1 MRKALL
7 ALTATVGLLATAGI
21 AACTDSGG
29 SGTGSSGGG
38 TQGGSGQGK
47 VGVILPDTTT
57 SQRWKTDDP
66 KYLKAAFDKAGIQVD
81 MENAQGDKTRFV
93 QIADKM
99 IADRVKVLM
108 IVNLDSGTGKQ
119 VLDKARAAKIK
130 TIDYDRLTLNGGAD
144 FYVSFDNVG
153 VGRLQGQGLVE
164 CLNQKR
170 AQDPVV
176 AELNGSP
183 TDNNATLFK
192 QGYDS
197 VLQLKYDD
205 ATYTK
210 GPDQPVTDWD
220 NAEGGKIFEQMIEQ
234 QPSIRGVLA
243 ANDGLAGAVIQVL
256 KKHKLNGKV
265 PVTGQDATV
274 DGLRNI
280 LTGVQCLTIYK
291 AIQPEATAAA
301 NLAIALYKNEKPT
314 ADTIGLP
321 PGQQISKIKDP
332 ESGAYVPFVSLTPEL
347 ITKTNIQRV
356 ISDGFADAR
365 DVCKGEPYQR
375 LCQENNIGQ
384 SSSPAAKK

>member
-7 ALTATVGLLATAGI
+7 ALTATVGLLATAGM
-21 AACTDSGG
+21 AACTDDGG
-29 SGTGSSGGG
+29 SDTGSSGGG
-38 TQGGSGQGK
+38 TQGGTGQGK
-47 VGVILPDTTT
+47 IGVILPDTTT

-81 MENAQGDKTRFV
+81 MENAQGDKTRFL

-130 TIDYDRLTLNGGAD
+130 TIDYDRLTLNGGANY
-144 FYVSFDNVG
+144 YVSFDNVQVG
-153 VGRLQGQGLVE
+153 VLQGQGLE
-164 CLNQKR
+164 NCLKEKK
-170 AQDPVV
+170 AKDPVV

-197 VLQLKYDD
+197 VLQAKYDD
-205 ATYTK
+205 ASYTK

-220 NAEGGKIFEQMIEQ
+220 NAEGGKVFQQMLEQ
-234 QPSIRGVLA
+234 QPNIGGVLA

-274 DGLRNI
+274 DGLRAI
-280 LTGVQCLTIYK
+280 LVGDQCLTIYK

-301 NLAIALYKNEKPT
+301 NLAISLYKGETPT
-314 ADTIGLP
+314 GSSIGLP
-321 PGQQISKIKDP
+321 AGQQIGKIKDP
-332 ESGAYVPFVSLTPEL
+332 ESGAYIPFVSLNPEL
-347 ITKTNIQRV
+347 ITKSNIKDV
-356 ISDGFADAR
+356 IDDGFADAKE
-365 DVCKGEPYQR
+365 VCKGKTYER
-375 LCQENNIGQ
+375 LCEENNITE
-384 SSSPAAKK
+384 PAAK

>member
-7 ALTATVGLLATAGI
+7 ALTATAGLLATAGM
-21 AACTDSGG
+21 AACTDGG
-29 SGTGSSGGG
+29 SSDAGSSGGG
-38 TQGGSGQGK
+38 TQVGSGQGK
-47 VGVILPDTTT
+47 IGVILPDTTT

-81 MENAQGDKTRFV
+81 MQNAQGDKTRFV

-99 IADRVKVLM
+99 IAEHVKVLM

-130 TIDYDRLTLNGGAD
+130 TIDYDRLTLNGGANY
-144 FYVSFDNVG
+144 YVSFDNVK
-153 VGRLQGQGLVE
+153 VGQLQGQGLVQ
-164 CLNQKR
+164 CLKDKG
-170 AQDPVV
+170 AKDPVV

-205 ATYTK
+205 ASYIK

-220 NAEGGKIFEQMIEQ
+220 NAEGGKVFQQMLEQ
-234 QPSIRGVLA
+234 QPNISGVLA

-265 PVTGQDATV
+265 PVTGQDATL
-274 DGLRNI
+274 DGLRAI
-280 LTGVQCLTIYK
+280 LAGDQCLTIYK
-291 AIQPEATAAA
+291 AIQPEADAAA
-301 NLAIALYKNEKPT
+301 NLAIDLYKNETPT
-314 ADTIGLP
+314 LQNVGQPIG
-321 PGQQISKIKDP
+321 KIKDP
-332 ESGAYVPFVSLTPEL
+332 ESGAYIPFVNLPPEL
-347 ITKTNIQRV
+347 ITLSNIQDV
-356 ISDGFADAR
+356 VDDGFVDPDAL
-365 DVCKGEPYQR
+365 CKGKPYQEVCR
-375 LCQENNIGQ
+375 DNKIGQ
-384 SSSPAAKK
+384 PKK